1 MNAQPF
7 QCYHILRGLNTWK
20 QSTANVAHQSVWEAT
35 RESYTW
41 PTSLYIHKIA
51 VHKCTQSAAFH
62 ITQTYMSALFLH
74 YPYLFFWLAVYRAS
88 GSLQSVLKWGLE
100 CCGWRKREMESRET
114 NETKRSRSVCPV
126 RLLPL
131 HNLWAVGADH
141 HGSVPPA
148 APGAVW
154 DRPVNWMPCS
164 CWARKAL
171 FLPSSVRNRPA
182 TSPASYLWA
191 QQGPRS
197 AKNKME
203 AKKGR
208 ESGQKNGKAF
218 CRSLPGL
225 SIISPPSF
233 TPSFNRQPPT
243 PPSLH
248 THCANPCPYSP
259 QCLLHYW
266 LQCFSAPQPYAQCWG
281 PPVTQLHT
289 N

>member
-1 MNAQPF
+1 M
-7 QCYHILRGLNTWK
+7 GG
-20 QSTANVAHQSVWEAT
+20 E
-35 RESYTW
+35 REKW
-41 PTSLYIHKIA
+41 
-51 VHKCTQSAAFH
+51 
-62 ITQTYMSALFLH
+62 
-74 YPYLFFWLAVYRAS
+74 RA
-88 GSLQSVLKWGLE
+88 G
-100 CCGWRKREMESRET
+100 KRL
-114 NETKRSRSVCPV
+114 RSVCPV

-171 FLPSSVRNRPA
+171 FFYHPASETDQSRAQPA
-182 TSPASYLWA
+182 TFELCRAPD
-191 QQGPRS
+191 QQKTRDGS
-197 AKNKME
+197 K
-203 AKKGR
+203 KKGEKR
-208 ESGQKNGKAF
+208 GKNGKAF

-233 TPSFNRQPPT
+233 IPSFNRQPPT